1 LYGSIRHQLSEI
13 NPESLGDAET
23 AVASP
28 AEGSSRVQFN
38 DKHDHAFTFV
48 NIEYE
53 RVLMCSGRRTA
64 SGNVNRGDMHL
75 RNVDLNLL
83 LVLYAL
89 LGEVYAI
96 SQEWVRR
103 TLHTC
108 SCIPYQ
114 FVEQTSLVLV
124 YVTSELSELL
134 FAPGLKQ

>member
-1 LYGSIRHQLSEI
+1 
-13 NPESLGDAET
+13 
-23 AVASP
+23 
-28 AEGSSRVQFN
+28 
-38 DKHDHAFTFV
+38 
-48 NIEYE
+48 
-53 RVLMCSGRRTA
+53 
-64 SGNVNRGDMHL
+64 MHL

-103 TLHTC
+103 TLHIC

-124 YVTSELSELL
+124 YVTSELSALL